1 VTDRYGRILRLV
13 AQQRQRELDG
23 QDTADHGGETPS
35 AGRRR
40 HLKRIAI
47 LARGRVVAK
56 ADARRHYGR
65 PDSVS

>member
-1 VTDRYGRILRLV
+1 VTDPHGRILRVV
-13 AQQRQRELDG
+13 AQQRQRELDD
-23 QDTADHGGETPS
+23 QDTADHGGETAS

-47 LARGRVVAK
+47 LARGRVAE
-56 ADARRHYGR
+56 AEARRHYGR